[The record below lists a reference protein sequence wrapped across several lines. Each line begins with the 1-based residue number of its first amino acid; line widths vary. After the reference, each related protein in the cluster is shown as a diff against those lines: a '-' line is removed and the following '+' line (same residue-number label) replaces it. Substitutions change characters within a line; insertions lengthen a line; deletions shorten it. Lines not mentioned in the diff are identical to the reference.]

1 MAFIKYDRIRLTDC
15 LFNSR
20 FESGNLRQV
29 FKVPLETDQDW
40 IPADEPVPDH
50 LPEEL

>member
-1 MAFIKYDRIRLTDC
+1 MRTWTKPLEFKTEAFIKYERVRSTDC

-40 IPADEPVPDH
+40 I
-50 LPEEL
+50 